1 MIMMGLDEEGKLL
14 ELVLA
19 LDLEVLQI
27 HGRLDHV
34 LNFLEQKLA
43 LELVEVILT

>member
-1 MIMMGLDEEGKLL
+1 MKGLDEEGKLL

-19 LDLEVLQI
+19 LDLEALQI

-34 LNFLEQKLA
+34 LSFLEQMLA
-43 LELVEVILT
+43 LELVEGILF

>member
-1 MIMMGLDEEGKLL
+1 MKGLDEEGKLL

-27 HGRLDHV
+27 HGRLGHV
-34 LNFLEQKLA
+34 LSFLEQMLA
-43 LELVEVILT
+43 LELVEGILF

>member
-1 MIMMGLDEEGKLL
+1 MMGLDEEGKLL
-14 ELVLA
+14 ELVLV
-19 LDLEVLQI
+19 LDPEVLQI

-34 LNFLEQKLA
+34 LNFLEQQLT